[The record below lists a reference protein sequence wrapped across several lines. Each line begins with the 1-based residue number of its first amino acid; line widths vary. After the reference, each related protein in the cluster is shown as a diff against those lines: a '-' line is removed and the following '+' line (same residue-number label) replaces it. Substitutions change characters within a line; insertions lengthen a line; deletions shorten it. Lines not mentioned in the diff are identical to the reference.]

1 MLSLHYTTRASYRM
15 TDDMRSLPIL
25 CSLIVLAGTALD
37 AELAYQ
43 KPPQAILDVLNA
55 PPTPHLSVSPDR
67 THVLLAQWER
77 YPSIAVLSQ
86 PMLRLAGLRINPQ
99 TNGPH
104 SPLASTGFTLKRLS
118 DGMETRIALP
128 PGAQLSAALWSADG
142 KYFAFSNTVKNGIE
156 LWIAET
162 ASGKAKQ
169 ISGVTLNRTYGQ
181 SIQWMPD
188 NRTLLIRMVPVG
200 RAAVLVAAGAPAGP
214 NVQES
219 KGKSG
224 PVRTYQDMLTGP
236 YDEALFDYYVTAQNA
251 VVDIGS
257 GKITPV
263 GKPGIFVL
271 NEPSP
276 DGKYLLV
283 SRIQRPYS
291 YVHTL
296 FAFPKSVEVW
306 DMTGRTVHTLPK
318 EPLEERVPI
327 GGVAVGPRGYNWCP
341 TESATLFWAE
351 ALDGGNP
358 NKAAAHRDRLMMLKA
373 PFSEK
378 PVEIH
383 KTVHRFSG
391 IQWSEENG
399 VVIVRDYDRDKRWST
414 STLLNLNSASE
425 TPRTLWSRNLQDRYN
440 DPGLPVL
447 RTLASGQ
454 RAMRQIGGDIFLQG
468 DGATPSG
475 DKPFL
480 RRFNLKTGKTE
491 ELFRSDANSFE
502 DFTALV
508 AEDGSK
514 FITQRQSPSEP
525 PNYFLHSAAGVTR
538 ITNFKDPAPQLRAIK
553 KQLVTYKRADGVP
566 LSFTL
571 YLPPDYKPGTA
582 LPTVV
587 WAYPREFNDA
597 DTAGQVIGSTQRF
610 TSIAGISHLFLL
622 LSGYAILDNAAMP
635 VVGTPEKANDTYIEQ
650 IVMDAKAAID
660 KAVEMGVTDRNRVGV
675 GGHSYGAFMTANLLA
690 HSDLF
695 RAGIAR
701 SGAYNRTLT
710 PFGFQSER
718 RTLWE
723 APEIYLKMSPF
734 MNANKI
740 NEPILLIHGEADN
753 NPGTFPIQ
761 SDRLYQAIRGN
772 GGTVRYVTL
781 PNESH
786 GYTARES
793 VEHTLWEM
801 ISWFDKHVKT
811 EARP

>member
-1 MLSLHYTTRASYRM
+1 M
-15 TDDMRSLPIL
+15 IL
-25 CSLIVLAGTALD
+25 LAGNALD

-55 PPTPHLSVSPDR
+55 PPTPHHSVSPDR
-67 THVLLAQWER
+67 THVLLAQWDR

-104 SPLASTGFTLKRLS
+104 SPVSNSGFTLKRLS
-118 DGMETRIALP
+118 DGKETKIALP
-128 PGAQLSAALWSADG
+128 PGAELSAPFFSADG
-142 KYFAFSNTVKNGIE
+142 KHFAFSNTTKNNVE
-156 LWIAET
+156 LWVAET

-169 ISGVTLNRTYGQ
+169 ISGVALNCTYGQ

-188 NRTLLIRMVPVG
+188 NRTLLIRMIPSGRGAVPV
-200 RAAVLVAAGAPAGP
+200 AQAAPAGP

-219 KGKSG
+219 KGKAG
-224 PVRTYQDMLTGP
+224 PVRTYQDMLTSP
-236 YDEALFDYYVTAQNA
+236 HDEALFDYYVTAQNA
-251 VVDIGS
+251 LVDIAS

-263 GKPGIFVL
+263 GKPGIFAV

-276 DGKYLLV
+276 DGKYLLI
-283 SRIQRPYS
+283 SRILHPYS

-306 DMTGRTVHTLPK
+306 DMSGRTVHAFPK
-318 EPLEERVPI
+318 LSLEDRVPI
-327 GGVAVGPRGYNWCP
+327 GGVAVGPRSFNWCP
-341 TESATLFWAE
+341 TASATLFWVE

-358 NKAAAHRDRLMMLKA
+358 NKAAAHRDRLITLKA

-378 PVEIH
+378 PVEIYQ
-383 KTVHRFSG
+383 TVQRFSG
-391 IQWSEENG
+391 IQWSEESG

-414 STLLNLNSASE
+414 STLLNLNSATE
-425 TPRTLWSRNLQDRYN
+425 APRTLWSRNIQDAYS

-454 RAMRQIGGDIFLQG
+454 PAVRQIGSDIFLHG

-475 DKPFL
+475 DRPFL
-480 RRFNLKTGKTE
+480 RRYNLKTGKSE
-491 ELFRSDANSFE
+491 ALFRSSETSFE
-502 DFTALV
+502 EFVALI
-508 AEDGSK
+508 AEDGSE
-514 FITQRQSPSEP
+514 FITQRQSPTEP
-525 PNYFLHSAAGVTR
+525 PNYYLHSTAGVKK
-538 ITNFKDPAPQLRAIK
+538 ITDFKDPAPQLRTIK

-597 DTAGQVIGSTQRF
+597 ETAGQVVGSTQRF

-622 LSGYAILDNAAMP
+622 LSGYAILDNAGMP

-660 KAVEMGVTDRNRVGV
+660 KAVEMGVTDRKRVGV

-781 PNESH
+781 PFESH

-801 ISWFDKHVKT
+801 ISWFDKYVKA